1 MKLKDFVATFV
12 CHNSLIRLW
21 IPIKGG
27 HKMLHKCDDSVC
39 MEWQLLK
46 NETWQAI
53 YNDCEVIGVKDIVTD
68 DFYREAI
75 NIVIKVD

>member
-12 CHNSLIRLW
+12 RPNSLIRLW
-21 IPIKGG
+21 VPIKGG
-27 HKMLHKCDDSVC
+27 HKMIHKCDDSVC

-46 NETWQAI
+46 NETWQSL
-53 YNDCEVIGVKDIVTD
+53 YNDHEVIGVKDIVVD

-75 NIVIKVD
+75 NIVIKEN

>member
-1 MKLKDFVATFV
+1 MKLKDFVSTFV

-21 IPIKGG
+21 VPIKGG
-27 HKMLHKCDDSVC
+27 HKMLHKNDDSVC

-46 NETWQAI
+46 NETWQSL
-53 YNDCEVIGVKDIVTD
+53 YNDCEVIGVKDIVVD